1 MAITFLGDLSNF
13 GLTLIVDHDDHDDQL
28 VHDEKVTRM
37 SMWNLDDDRRVD
49 LGRIRGVQRS
59 RQGMRMLIKLLGTLS
74 YNLQGA

>member
-13 GLTLIVDHDDHDDQL
+13 GLTLIVDHDDHL

-49 LGRIRGVQRS
+49 SGRIRGVQRG

-74 YNLQGA
+74 YNPQGA